1 MTDKLYISWNEFH
14 RDVKNLAEKIKKQGQ
29 FKRIIAVS
37 RGGLIPAGILSYELD
52 IRQCD
57 SINIQTYDAMQQR
70 SAQDI
75 IVNNK
80 LDKADAQ
87 TLIVDDL
94 SDSGQTFQ
102 ILQKLFPNAYRV
114 AVYAKPNGKKDTNIF
129 ARALP
134 DQWVVFPWDIE

>member
-1 MTDKLYISWNEFH
+1 MTNKLYISWNEFH
-14 RDVKNLAEKIKKQGQ
+14 QDVKNLAQKIKEHGH
-29 FKRIIAVS
+29 FNRIIAVS

-57 SINIQTYDAMQQR
+57 SVNIQTYDATQQR
-70 SAQDI
+70 AADDI
-75 IVNNK
+75 VVDNK
-80 LDKADAQ
+80 LEAADTQ

-102 ILQKLFPNAYRV
+102 ILQKLFPNACRV

-129 ARALP
+129 ARTLP